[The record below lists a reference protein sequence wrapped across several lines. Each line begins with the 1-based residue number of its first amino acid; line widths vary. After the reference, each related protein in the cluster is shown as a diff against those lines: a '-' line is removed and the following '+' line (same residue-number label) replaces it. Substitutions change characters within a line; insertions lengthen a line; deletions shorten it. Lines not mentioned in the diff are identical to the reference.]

1 MGAVKKA
8 MLEELWKEQK
18 EEDEEREKTEAREA
32 LEEEREEDRL
42 IEESIQ
48 DQLETKEITD
58 A

>member
-1 MGAVKKA
+1 MGIVKKA

-32 LEEEREEDRL
+32 LEEECEEDRL

-48 DQLETKEITD
+48 DQLESNCFETR
-58 A
+58 